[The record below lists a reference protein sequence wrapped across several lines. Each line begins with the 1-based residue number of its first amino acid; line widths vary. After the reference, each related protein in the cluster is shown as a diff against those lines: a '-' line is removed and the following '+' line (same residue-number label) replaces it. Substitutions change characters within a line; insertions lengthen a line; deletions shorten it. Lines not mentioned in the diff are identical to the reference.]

1 MEKTYLMIKPDGMA
15 KEGAAAAVKARI
27 AKAGYTIEKE
37 REFTLSEALVKD
49 HYDFLVEKPFFPE
62 ILEFM
67 TSGPVLG
74 MLVSGD
80 NVILGM
86 RDMIGVTDPAE
97 AAPGTIRKDFGTD
110 KMRNVIH
117 ASEDAK
123 AAEIEIKR
131 FFG

>member
-15 KEGAAAAVKARI
+15 KEGVAEQVKARI
-27 AKAGYTIEKE
+27 TGAGFAIEQEKN
-37 REFTLSEALVKD
+37 FTLTQAMLED

-62 ILEFM
+62 IVEFM

-74 MLVSGD
+74 MIVSGD
-80 NVILGM
+80 NVVAATREL
-86 RDMIGVTDPAE
+86 IGVTDPAE
-97 AAPGTIRKDFGTD
+97 AAAGTIRKDFGTD

-117 ASEDAK
+117 GSESNE
-123 AAEIEIKR
+123 AAEVEIKR